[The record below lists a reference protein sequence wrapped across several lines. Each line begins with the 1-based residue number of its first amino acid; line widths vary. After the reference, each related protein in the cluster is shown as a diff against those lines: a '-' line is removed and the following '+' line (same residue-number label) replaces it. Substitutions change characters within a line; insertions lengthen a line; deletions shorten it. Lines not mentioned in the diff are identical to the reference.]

1 VMPVINAVLVMG
13 LDEGLIAGW
22 IEMGFVLGF
31 PDSG

>member
-1 VMPVINAVLVMG
+1 LVMG

-22 IEMGFVLGF
+22 IEMGFVSGF